1 MFFPRVC
8 DTRYLL
14 FGKSTHDTIFFVNSG
29 RRISLRL
36 GYTILFIHTC
46 QLSVLPCEYV
56 DGTFRSI
63 SVGRAAFMPWISFRP
78 RKGGTGTRRRQT
90 PSLLLVVAAESPCQ
104 CGVLLFARFRNSCLV
119 LTAALTPNQPGTP
132 NPTARRRCSGPMVYM
147 RTMQV
152 LYMSGY
158 IGAKGDNMPETHR
171 RIRLAWAYYHQLMW
185 ELHNFEE
192 TLFTLKVSLQKAEVM
207 ETLLYGCVTRIL
219 SQVHFPD
226 PLSANHNLL
235 LSIIGI
241 QRRQMTDRLIPI
253 AKALKDAQCESVE
266 TTTRKRPL
274 LYTTA
279 VQRTTN
285 EGLTNRVMFG
295 TIDRWKKPGL
305 AQPKPNR
312 ARCLL
317 ADDIR
322 ILKAP
327 EGSTDSLS
335 LLLEV

>member
-1 MFFPRVC
+1 
-8 DTRYLL
+8 
-14 FGKSTHDTIFFVNSG
+14 
-29 RRISLRL
+29 
-36 GYTILFIHTC
+36 
-46 QLSVLPCEYV
+46 
-56 DGTFRSI
+56 
-63 SVGRAAFMPWISFRP
+63 
-78 RKGGTGTRRRQT
+78 
-90 PSLLLVVAAESPCQ
+90 
-104 CGVLLFARFRNSCLV
+104 
-119 LTAALTPNQPGTP
+119 
-132 NPTARRRCSGPMVYM
+132 MVYAYDAGSVQI
-147 RTMQV
+147 R
-152 LYMSGY
+152 GY
-158 IGAKGDNMPETHR
+158 IGAKGDNIPETHR
-171 RIRLAWAYYHQLMW
+171 RIRLSWAYYHHFMW

-192 TLFTLKVSLQKAEVM
+192 TLFTLKVRLQKAEVM
-207 ETLLYGCVTRIL
+207 DTLLYGCVTRIL
-219 SQVHFPD
+219 SQGHFPD
-226 PLSANHNLL
+226 LLSANHNLL

-253 AKALKDAQCESVE
+253 AKSLNDAQSESVE

-279 VQRTTN
+279 VQRTTS

-295 TIDRWKKPGL
+295 TINRWKKPGL